1 MMDNI
6 LRCIEHAGVKLY
18 AILHTLLGWVVAGLL
33 FLADYVGITMS
44 VNNASSVV
52 DNSNYASINVP
63 GPNLG
68 SGVVVGTTEQVRLS
82 QKVAIKAYKEG
93 EYFVNANLTENT

>member
-33 FLADYVGITMS
+33 FLADYGTKTIP
-44 VNNASSVV
+44 A
-52 DNSNYASINVP
+52 D
-63 GPNLG
+63 LG
-68 SGVVVGTTEQVRLS
+68 VIE
-82 QKVAIKAYKEG
+82 
-93 EYFVNANLTENT
+93 